1 MVTICNQGLPDLP
14 RFSLFCISYGLECIS
29 LIVSCISDVS
39 SEDKAAAEKNP
50 QLSASFLSQITFH
63 WFNRMMLKG
72 YRKPL
77 ETKHLW
83 ELNEI
88 DETQTIHANF
98 ERYMIQGLREAR
110 RKMEGKQ
117 KKKILKD
124 TEQMNGFSR
133 SASQDILVMEEKSRK
148 DKKKKPKKEESAPKV
163 AEGWLVWSMMKTYR
177 HILIKGVIFKL
188 LHDALVF
195 ASPQLLK
202 LMVSFTADPSI
213 YQWMGYMYAVLLFIA
228 ALIQSL
234 LLQQYFQCCFLL
246 GMRVR
251 TAITAAVYKKALTVS
266 NAARKES
273 TVGEIVNLMA
283 VDAQRFND
291 VTNFIH
297 LLWSAPLQILV
308 GIAFLWQELGP
319 SVLAGLAVM
328 VLLIPLNGVLASRN
342 KGLQI
347 KNMKHK
353 DQRMKLMTEILNGIK
368 VMKLYAWETSFEEQV
383 LGIREK
389 ELNVTKKSSYLVAAA
404 IFLVNCTPFMVT
416 LTSFAVYLAV
426 DPSNVLNA
434 EKAFTSISL
443 FNIMRFPL
451 MMLPMLISSLVQ
463 AGVSCKRLE
472 RFLGGENLD
481 TSAIR
486 QDPSYESA
494 VSFSDATFS
503 WNKNENPTIKNVTLD
518 IKQGSLVAVVGSVGS
533 GKSSLISALL
543 GEMENVK
550 GFINIK
556 GSFAYVPQ
564 QAWIQNDT
572 LQDNILFGL
581 EREESRYQEVLEAC
595 ALLPDL
601 ELLPAGDQTE
611 IGEKGIN
618 LSGGQKQ
625 RVSLARAAYS
635 AAKIIILDDP
645 LSAVDAHV
653 GKHIFEKVIGP
664 NGLLKDKTRI
674 LVTHGVTFLPQTDE
688 IVVLVDGEV
697 SEIGSYQTLKANR
710 GAFAEFLNTYGEG
723 DRSEEGEATVN
734 AVTEEDLTLGDDQ
747 GPQADEHPEDAVTLT
762 LKRENSER
770 ARCRKRSKSSVKV
783 SLKKALRNKDLTS
796 EKEGHE
802 AMVKG
807 QRLIEKEA
815 VETGKVKYAVY
826 WKYLRA
832 IGWLYSLLIIVMYI
846 AQNVATIGQN
856 LWLSDWTNDASHFL
870 NTTYPSSERDKRIG
884 IFGVLGAAQ
893 AIFVFLGAILITRG
907 TIAASRDLHVHL
919 LQNILHV
926 PMLFFD
932 TTPTGRIVNRFSK
945 DIYTIDE
952 TIPMSFRGVLACF
965 FGVIGTLFVICLA
978 TPYFTIVI
986 VPLAVLYYF
995 IQTFYIVTSRQLRRL
1010 DSVTRSPIYSHFGET
1025 VTGLPVI
1032 RAYGHQARFLE
1043 NNEQIINGNQK
1054 CVFPWI
1060 VANRWLAIRLEFVG
1074 NLVVFF
1080 AALFSVLARG
1090 SLDSGLVGLS
1100 ISYALNVTQAL
1111 NWLVRQTAELETNI
1125 VSVERVSEY
1134 TKLDNE
1140 ARWVTDNQ
1148 PDKGWPDQ
1156 GEIKFLDYQARYRP
1170 ELDLVLRGL
1179 TCEFRRKEKV
1189 N

>member
-1 MVTICNQGLPDLP
+1 
-14 RFSLFCISYGLECIS
+14 
-29 LIVSCISDVS
+29 
-39 SEDKAAAEKNP
+39 
-50 QLSASFLSQITFH
+50 
-63 WFNRMMLKG
+63 
-72 YRKPL
+72 
-77 ETKHLW
+77 
-83 ELNEI
+83 
-88 DETQTIHANF
+88 
-98 ERYMIQGLREAR
+98 
-110 RKMEGKQ
+110 
-117 KKKILKD
+117 
-124 TEQMNGFSR
+124 
-133 SASQDILVMEEKSRK
+133 
-148 DKKKKPKKEESAPKV
+148 
-163 AEGWLVWSMMKTYR
+163 
-177 HILIKGVIFKL
+177 
-188 LHDALVF
+188 
-195 ASPQLLK
+195 
-202 LMVSFTADPSI
+202 
-213 YQWMGYMYAVLLFIA
+213 
-228 ALIQSL
+228 
-234 LLQQYFQCCFLL
+234 
-246 GMRVR
+246 
-251 TAITAAVYKKALTVS
+251 
-266 NAARKES
+266 
-273 TVGEIVNLMA
+273 
-283 VDAQRFND
+283 
-291 VTNFIH
+291 
-297 LLWSAPLQILV
+297 
-308 GIAFLWQELGP
+308 
-319 SVLAGLAVM
+319 
-328 VLLIPLNGVLASRN
+328 
-342 KGLQI
+342 
-347 KNMKHK
+347 MKHK
-353 DQRMKLMTEILNGIK
+353 DHRMKLMTEILNGIK
-368 VMKLYAWETSFEEQV
+368 VMKFYAWEISFEEQV
-383 LGIREK
+383 LGIREQ
-389 ELNVTKKSSYLVAAA
+389 ELKVMKKSSYLVAAA

-426 DPSNVLNA
+426 DPKNVLDA

-472 RFLGGENLD
+472 KFLGGENLD

-697 SEIGSYQTLKANR
+697 SEVGSYQTLKANR

-723 DRSEEGEATVN
+723 DRNEEGEATVN
-734 AVTEEDLTLGDDQ
+734 TVTEEDLTLGDDQ
-747 GPQADEHPEDAVTLT
+747 GPQADEHPGDALTLT

-770 ARCRKRSKSSVKV
+770 ARCRKWSKSSVRR
-783 SLKKALRNKDLTS
+783 SLKKALRNKDLAS
-796 EKEGHE
+796 EKEGHA

-807 QRLIEKEA
+807 QRLIEKET
-815 VETGKVKYAVY
+815 VETGK
-826 WKYLRA
+826 
-832 IGWLYSLLIIVMYI
+832 
-846 AQNVATIGQN
+846 
-856 LWLSDWTNDASHFL
+856 
-870 NTTYPSSERDKRIG
+870 
-884 IFGVLGAAQ
+884 
-893 AIFVFLGAILITRG
+893 
-907 TIAASRDLHVHL
+907 
-919 LQNILHV
+919 NILRV

-986 VPLAVLYYF
+986 VPLAILYYF
-995 IQTFYIVTSRQLRRL
+995 IQTFYVVTSRQLRRL

-1025 VTGLPVI
+1025 VTGLPII

-1043 NNEQIINGNQK
+1043 TNEQIINGNQK

-1060 VANRWLAIRLEFVG
+1060 VANRWLAIRLESVG

-1140 ARWVTDNQ
+1140 ARWVTDHR
-1148 PDKGWPDQ
+1148 PEKGWPDQ

-1179 TCEFRRKEKV
+1179 TCEFRRNEKV
-1189 N
+1189 KRK